1 MPETPTTQGYKALIK
16 KLKKKLEH
24 NYELLEN
31 KDMRGGLNDIE
42 KVLRD
47 KFGHDSVVICN
58 FKRLEDS

>member
-31 KDMRGGLNDIE
+31 KDMRGDLNDIE

-47 KFGHDSVVICN
+47 NTQEMLIAV
-58 FKRLEDS
+58 EDTTG